1 MNDIVEEATA
11 ELSLELCQDYIRDFV
26 ADYLEEERRRKEESS
41 LRGMPMVDVLAEA
54 IFVEVTGKLKNVC
67 EKDIFSVDL
76 QPPNLTIITSLRL
89 NPEPLVLSAVQE
101 AVREIAKE
109 LTFEIE
115 LTSCEVALLEEIV
128 PDMVREEASEV
139 LHEFELLQAAEK
151 LIDEVASEEV
161 RFTVD
166 RDFPMIR
173 EQLEK
178 RQVSA

>member
-1 MNDIVEEATA
+1 M
-11 ELSLELCQDYIRDFV
+11 
-26 ADYLEEERRRKEESS
+26 
-41 LRGMPMVDVLAEA
+41 LA
-54 IFVEVTGKLKNVC
+54 
-67 EKDIFSVDL
+67 
-76 QPPNLTIITSLRL
+76 
-89 NPEPLVLSAVQE
+89 AVQD

-115 LTSCEVALLEEIV
+115 LTSCEVALLEEVV
-128 PDMVREEASEV
+128 PDMVRKEASEV